1 MPEKSWKI
9 IPDSLCTRCGTC
21 EGVCPEGII
30 SEDIDGFPFGSDK
43 EKCTGCGL
51 CKKVCP
57 GKHIDFPVCRVKDDC
72 FHHPLLG
79 YYRSVKS
86 AICSDRDN
94 AIGSASGGAVTSLL
108 KYLFESRAIDAVFTV
123 RMNQEYPF
131 NAYPF
136 LAKRVDELEEGRQSK
151 YQPVMVNRL
160 LRDVGEYN
168 KIAVVGLPCH
178 IHGIRK
184 AEEEIPELKK
194 KIFLHIGLFCGFNM
208 ERDATEF
215 LIRKMGMQKFPVK
228 KIQYRAGK
236 WPGGF
241 LVEDSRGRR
250 RFARKEDYSLLN
262 YLYLPQRCSTCPDYS
277 AEMSDISFGDAWYKK
292 GGEGWNAVIARNE
305 RAESLLVCAHLTVED
320 ADADMILDSHKFV
333 IDFKK
338 RGALKRI
345 LLSGETYPEFGN
357 YPESLQKA
365 EQLPFDKIFLLLYRC
380 RFFLVQIF
388 EFLPFFVFRMTSRI
402 LRRKKIG

>member
-1 MPEKSWKI
+1 MSEKSWKI

-30 SEDIDGFPFGSDK
+30 VEDSNGFPFGSDK
-43 EKCTGCGL
+43 DKCSGCEL

-57 GKHIDFPVCRVKDDC
+57 GKHIDFPLIIDKGDYSY
-72 FHHPLLG
+72 HPCLG
-79 YYRSVKS
+79 YYLSVKS
-86 AICSDRDN
+86 AICSDSDYALN
-94 AIGSASGGAVTSLL
+94 SASGGAVTSLL
-108 KYLFESRAIDAVFTV
+108 KYLFESKAIDAVFTV
-123 RMNQEYPF
+123 RMNREYPF

-136 LAKRVDELEEGRQSK
+136 LARRVEELEEGRQSK
-151 YQPVMVNRL
+151 YQPVMVNSL
-160 LRDVGEYN
+160 LRDIGECSN
-168 KIAVVGLPCH
+168 VAVVGLPCH
-178 IHGIRK
+178 IHGIRN
-184 AEEEIPELKK
+184 AEQEIQALKK

-208 ERDATEF
+208 EKDATGF

-250 RFARKEDYSLLN
+250 RFTRKEDYSLLN

-292 GGEGWNAVIARNE
+292 GSEGWNAVIVRNE
-305 RAESLLVCAHLTVED
+305 RAEKFLDGASLTVED
-320 ADADMILDSHKFV
+320 ADAQMIVDSHKFV

-345 LLSGETYPEFGN
+345 HLSGEKYPTFTN
-357 YPESLQKA
+357 YPESLEKA
-365 EQLPFDKIFLLLYRC
+365 DLLPFDKMFLLLYRC
-380 RFFLVQIF
+380 RFFLAQIF
-388 EFLPFFVFRMTSRI
+388 KFLPFFVFRMTSRI